1 MPAVTVRG
9 QISAAAMTVLS
20 GEQMAALAEGEKR
33 RGGYFTGRIKKAE
46 QIARGLFLFFFL
58 PPL

>member
-20 GEQMAALAEGEKR
+20 GEQMAALAEGKKKE
-33 RGGYFTGRIKKAE
+33 RGILYWTY
-46 QIARGLFLFFFL
+46 
-58 PPL
+58 